1 MNIVKEL
8 RKLLRFRVLI
18 VRLWGGGGSYKSN
31 STISSN
37 SSVQQWGGEGVCKW
51 QKFENFF
58 DFGCYWEGGGG
69 EGMGTVII
77 HIEIYKYN
85 RTAQRNTFKTVGASY
100 HPHRSSM

>member
-18 VRLWGGGGSYKSN
+18 VRLWGGGGSYKSNSKTSSISSIDSEVVGREGGGGGSYKSN

-58 DFGCYWEGGGG
+58 DFGCYWGG
-69 EGMGTVII
+69 E
-77 HIEIYKYN
+77 EEK
-85 RTAQRNTFKTVGASY
+85 AWEQL
-100 HPHRSSM
+100 SST